1 LQGNAS
7 ISSTGF
13 YAPKGSLNSQNK
25 TVTFDPTSGLIQFNG
40 LQINNVGMYT
50 LSINIFSANSLFTSQ
65 CYSNPITVIQTTN
78 NSSNSTGL
86 NTYVFIFSVTNS
98 SLLMI
103 SEENK
108 IIETMYNCMSFYGIS
123 VSNIQLNVSQSGRSS
138 RRRRQSSLLPQFI
151 IIVSSND
158 PSIPASFTSNLAS
171 LVISNGLVLIK
182 ATINGYTYVG
192 YISQS
197 SSFSSVSNV
206 FRKKL
211 KKFNLNLEFSES
223 TRSGSKIFR
232 KIFLIH

>member
-1 LQGNAS
+1 MQGNAS

-25 TVTFDPTSGLIQFNG
+25 TVTFDPTSGLTQFNG

-108 IIETMYNCMSFYGIS
+108 IIETMYNCMSLYGIS
-123 VSNIQLNVSQSGRSS
+123 VSNIQLNVSQSGSSS
-138 RRRRQSSLLPQFI
+138 RRCHNLL
-151 IIVSSND
+151 
-158 PSIPASFTSNLAS
+158 
-171 LVISNGLVLIK
+171 
-182 ATINGYTYVG
+182 
-192 YISQS
+192 
-197 SSFSSVSNV
+197 
-206 FRKKL
+206 
-211 KKFNLNLEFSES
+211 
-223 TRSGSKIFR
+223 
-232 KIFLIH
+232 